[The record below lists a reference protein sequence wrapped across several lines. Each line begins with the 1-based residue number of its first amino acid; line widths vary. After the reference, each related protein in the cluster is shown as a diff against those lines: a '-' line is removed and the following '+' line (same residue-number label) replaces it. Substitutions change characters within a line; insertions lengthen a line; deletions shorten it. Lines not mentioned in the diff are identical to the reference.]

1 MTPSSAK
8 KRERERLKIE
18 RTQAKEERRA
28 SRLDE
33 NAPPEPR
40 TPARSEDALIEEL
53 SALQRALEAGTVSPE
68 EFEQRRAVLQA
79 EFGQLS

>member
-28 SRLDE
+28 SRLDG
-33 NAPPEPR
+33 NAQPEPR
-40 TPARSEDALIEEL
+40 GPSRSQDALIEEL
-53 SALQRALEAGTVSPE
+53 SALQLALEAGTVLPE
-68 EFEQRRAVLQA
+68 EFERRRALLQD
-79 EFGQLS
+79 EFGQLQ